1 MSKAYEVIK
10 LLQEGIRPYL
20 TYIRS
25 IFQMSDQLTNMGA
38 KSRKSKYMKWL
49 NEEN

>member
-1 MSKAYEVIK
+1 MSIYIIARA
-10 LLQEGIRPYL
+10 IRPYL

-38 KSRKSKYMKWL
+38 KSRKSKYTKWL